1 MKHYKTE
8 TNRTSQT
15 IFWAWNE
22 EKKNKSRQA
31 SAAVFC
37 KYVSYEIEQLASWAV
52 IYLLMSSVSRT
63 GVSWTWPVVSCYF
76 CLEICVLSCLLGF
89 NIDSFLLMF
98 EDFYIW
104 DLTCHSLEWLC
115 CWEIKIF
122 PLIFCKVLFLE
133 ENKKKN
139 LILTHSVWGCSMWTW
154 KWLIFGSLF
163 LWKVENCKPGKT
175 SLFLQ

>member
-8 TNRTSQT
+8 TNRTSRT

-37 KYVSYEIEQLASWAV
+37 KYVSYEIEQLARWAV
-52 IYLLMSSVSRT
+52 IYFLMSSVSRT
-63 GVSWTWPVVSCYF
+63 WTWPVVSCYF

-122 PLIFCKVLFLE
+122 PLIFYKVLFLE

-139 LILTHSVWGCSMWTW
+139 LIPTHSVWGCSMWTW